1 MKNILAF
8 FVFVFVS
15 PCYGLCN
22 LNEVHKI
29 VTAPPPKKKSM
40 AALLKMLN
48 SVFNLNFDAGHVDFI
63 YLFFFLLTDI
73 SSHFRLIGNLHL
85 RVYTVCTYM
94 CALCVWRAIELIV
107 LVSHT
112 LPCSLLSI
120 VYMSNTSL
128 WIGVSPTVS
137 LKKSPST
144 VAARTVLRPGR
155 RRRSLPKRVG
165 WRGRRVRM

>member
-29 VTAPPPKKKSM
+29 VTAPPPQKKSM

-63 YLFFFLLTDI
+63 YLFFFLTDRYLKSFQI
-73 SSHFRLIGNLHL
+73 NWKSAFACLY
-85 RVYTVCTYM
+85 RVYLYVRFVC
-94 CALCVWRAIELIV
+94 
-107 LVSHT
+107 
-112 LPCSLLSI
+112 
-120 VYMSNTSL
+120 
-128 WIGVSPTVS
+128 
-137 LKKSPST
+137 
-144 VAARTVLRPGR
+144 VAGN
-155 RRRSLPKRVG
+155 
-165 WRGRRVRM
+165 